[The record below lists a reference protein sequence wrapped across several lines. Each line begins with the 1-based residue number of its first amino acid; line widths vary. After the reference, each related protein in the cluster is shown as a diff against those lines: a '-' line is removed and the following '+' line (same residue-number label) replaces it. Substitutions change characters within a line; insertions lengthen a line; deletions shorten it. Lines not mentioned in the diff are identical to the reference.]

1 MEKTVK
7 VPDMS
12 CQHCVNRIQKSL
24 DESQVVATVD
34 LDSRSVSFNGEES
47 VAIEAIEKAGYT
59 VEK

>member
-7 VPDMS
+7 VVDMS

-34 LDSRSVSFNGEES
+34 LQTKSVSFDGDEFA
-47 VAIEAIEKAGYT
+47 AIEAIEKAGYT

>member
-7 VPDMS
+7 VVDMS
-12 CQHCVNRIQKSL
+12 CQHCVKRIQKSL

-34 LDSRSVSFNGEES
+34 LDSKSVSFNGDES
-47 VAIEAIEKAGYT
+47 VAIEAIVKARYT

>member
-7 VPDMS
+7 VVDMS
-12 CQHCVNRIQKSL
+12 CQHCVKRIQKSL

-34 LDSRSVSFNGEES
+34 LQTKSVSFDGDEFA
-47 VAIEAIEKAGYT
+47 AIEAIEKAGYT

>member
-7 VPDMS
+7 VVDMS
-12 CQHCVNRIQKSL
+12 CQHCVKRIQKSL

-34 LDSRSVSFNGEES
+34 LDSKSVSFNGDES
-47 VAIEAIEKAGYT
+47 VAIEAIVKAGYT

>member
-7 VPDMS
+7 VVDMS
-12 CQHCVNRIQKSL
+12 CQHCVKRIQKSL

-34 LDSRSVSFNGEES
+34 LDSKSVSFNGDES
-47 VAIEAIEKAGYT
+47 VAIEAIVKASYT

>member
-12 CQHCVNRIQKSL
+12 CQHCVKRIQKSL

-34 LDSRSVSFNGEES
+34 LDSKSVSFNGDES
-47 VAIEAIEKAGYT
+47 VAIEAIVKAGYT